1 MPEHRATTDGGRS
14 ARRSRRAATP
24 VAATS
29 IGTVSLPAGPLS
41 LTLQLPGPGPA
52 PVWWQRGRLLPV
64 TAAGS
69 AVPGRGRHRG
79 SRHAAGATAW
89 ARHGLS

>member
-1 MPEHRATTDGGRS
+1 MPEHRVTTDGGES
-14 ARRSRRAATP
+14 ARRSRRAALP
-24 VAATS
+24 VAATG

-41 LTLQLPGPGPA
+41 LTLRVPGPRPG

-89 ARHGLS
+89 ERHRLS